1 MSVECRMFVGLT
13 VEFDHDLKYADFR
26 RAEAFTE
33 QYPELDEYN
42 HNHDFEGKLLLICD
56 GMNGQ
61 FLRLVKVDRFVD
73 GSSLGDSNEFIEL
86 PSHSQYDPELL
97 DKIKQLYFEYTGK
110 PLEDKDIK
118 YAMWTQWY

>member
-42 HNHDFEGKLLLICD
+42 HNRDFEGKLLLVCD

-61 FLRLVKVDRFVD
+61 FLRLVKVDKFVD
-73 GSSLGDSNEFIEL
+73 GGSLGDSNEFIEL
-86 PSHSQYDPELL
+86 PLHSQYDPELL
-97 DKIKQLYFEYTGK
+97 DRIKQLYFEYTGK

>member
-1 MSVECRMFVGLT
+1 MK
-13 VEFDHDLKYADFR
+13 KYKVKVNGKTYEVPPAEML
-26 RAEAFTE
+26 AEAILKNE
-33 QYPELDEYN
+33 K
-42 HNHDFEGKLLLICD
+42 EGKLLLICD

-61 FLRLVKVDRFVD
+61 FLRLVKVDKFVD
-73 GSSLGDSNEFIEL
+73 GGSLGDTNEFVEL
-86 PSHSQYDPELL
+86 PMPGQYDPELL